1 MYLFQLILEVSLF
14 DFWINLWYYEGKI
27 NLSDEELETLK
38 TKKLEEQSLTPKT
51 QNKKFDLNRGYTQ
64 NNNQKKLN
72 YVPDE
77 ILVKYKNTKINLETV
92 SGRVTALNFT
102 NSKCLVKKKS

>member
-14 DFWINLWYYEGKI
+14 DFWINLWYYERKI

-38 TKKLEEQSLTPKT
+38 TKNLEEQSLTPKT

-72 YVPDE
+72 YVPGE

-102 NSKCLVKKKS
+102 NSKYLVKKKS